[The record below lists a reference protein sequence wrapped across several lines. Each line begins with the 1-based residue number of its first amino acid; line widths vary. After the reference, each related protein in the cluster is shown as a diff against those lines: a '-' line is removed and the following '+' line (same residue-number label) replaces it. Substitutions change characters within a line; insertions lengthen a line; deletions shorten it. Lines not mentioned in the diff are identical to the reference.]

1 MVSSFHIDSLCPQS
15 SFYGRSLPWYVCEHT
30 FEDEML
36 LKVQSMFDI
45 LGASRERKLGAGR
58 IKERERGENPAEFNL
73 NSVSIT
79 QNDTNQ
85 PLLDHAEATLLPEI
99 PSLLSKP
106 LFSSA

>member
-1 MVSSFHIDSLCPQS
+1 MSW
-15 SFYGRSLPWYVCEHT
+15 G
-30 FEDEML
+30 
-36 LKVQSMFDI
+36 I
-45 LGASRERKLGAGR
+45 LEEGNWGQGK
-58 IKERERGENPAEFNL
+58 IKQRERGENPAGFNL

-85 PLLDHAEATLLPEI
+85 PLLDHAKDTLLPAI

>member
-1 MVSSFHIDSLCPQS
+1 MEDSVSSMQR
-15 SFYGRSLPWYVCEHT
+15 GN
-30 FEDEML
+30 
-36 LKVQSMFDI
+36 
-45 LGASRERKLGAGR
+45 RENERENCMG
-58 IKERERGENPAEFNL
+58 RERGENPAEFNL

-85 PLLDHAEATLLPEI
+85 PLLDHAKATLLLAI